1 MFNTALKR
9 LTLAVSITLA
19 VSGCATV
26 GSDFTAPKNV
36 ADASFRHL
44 PQGGASEAHLP
55 AQWWTVFNDATL
67 NNLEQ
72 TALRDNPSVKAAAQR
87 LVQALEQA
95 GVSRASQQPSLSVN
109 TSVANSRTSA
119 ETSQGLALGGRSI
132 KGNNYTVGASMS
144 YELDL
149 LGRVRRLVEASDA
162 QALVAEADRDGV
174 LLVLSSQLAT
184 TYWQLRG
191 LDAEIAILKGA
202 LDTRRESEELVTARF
217 DAGLSNEL
225 DVSRARIEYANAKS
239 DLQEVQR
246 QRNLLEHSLATLV
259 GASPS
264 AMLTAANA
272 NPAVLPQPPAIPV
285 GLPASLLAQRP
296 DLAGSVANLRAANA
310 QIGVAEGAFYPSLTL
325 TGNFGYAS
333 ENLRKLGEGSSRQF
347 SAGPLAL
354 SLPIFDGGRNKANLA
369 IAKARYEEAIANH
382 QNTLLTALRE
392 VEDALSDVQQRQ
404 LQGEAQSASQV
415 AAARGYLVA
424 RARYERGVSTY
435 LDVTDAQRSALT
447 ADRAA
452 VQINT
457 QRLLAAV
464 SVARALGAG
473 WQPSERLAAVAN

>member
-1 MFNTALKR
+1 MFNSALKR

-26 GSDFTAPKNV
+26 GSDFSAPKNV

-44 PQGGASEAHLP
+44 PQAGASEAHLP

-67 NNLEQ
+67 NSLEQ

-95 GVSRASQQPSLSVN
+95 GVSRASQRPTLNVDA
-109 TSVANSRTSA
+109 SVANSRTSA

-149 LGRVRRLVEASDA
+149 LGRVRRMVEASDA

-174 LLVLSSQLAT
+174 LLMLSSQLAT

-225 DVSRARIEYANAKS
+225 DVSRARIEYANAKA

-272 NPAVLPQPPAIPV
+272 DAAVLPQPPAIPV
-285 GLPASLLAQRP
+285 GLPASLLSQRP

-310 QIGVAEGAFYPSLTL
+310 QIGVAEGAFYPSVTL

-333 ENLRKLGEGSSRQF
+333 ESLRKLGEGSARQF

-369 IAKARYEEAIANH
+369 IAKARYEEALANH
-382 QNTLLTALRE
+382 QTTLLTALRE